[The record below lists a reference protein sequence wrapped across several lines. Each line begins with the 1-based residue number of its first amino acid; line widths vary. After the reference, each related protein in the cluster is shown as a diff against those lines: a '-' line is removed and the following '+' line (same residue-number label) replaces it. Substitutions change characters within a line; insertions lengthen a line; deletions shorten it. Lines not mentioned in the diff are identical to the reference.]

1 MLRHF
6 ALWLALAAAIIFAGS
21 GKALAQFSRS
31 ASIDLS
37 SSSHGSGSSSFEHN
51 PISRQFT
58 FSGSFFGY
66 SGYGSSSYARNND
79 NSIFGADG
87 LYLTTDDGLQIRFGS
102 IAQILSPAPSPMTSQ
117 IWTKTAKHH
126 RAFALRCGW
135 CGLSLNSVQRRG
147 LSNRRTLNADP
158 DYPFEDKK
166 KSVKKSGGLL
176 EL

>member
-37 SSSHGSGSSSFEHN
+37 SSSYGSGSGSFEHN

-66 SGYGSSSYARNND
+66 SGYGSSSYVRNND
-79 NSIFGADG
+79 NSIFGADE
-87 LYLTTDDGLQIRFGS
+87 LYLTTDDGLRILSGS
-102 IAQILSPAPSPMTSQ
+102 IAQNLVTSAQ
-117 IWTKTAKHH
+117 PND
-126 RAFALRCGW
+126 FADLDEDGNTTELLPYDAA
-135 CGLSLNSVQRRG
+135 GV
-147 LSNRRTLNADP
+147 A
-158 DYPFEDKK
+158 YP
-166 KSVKKSGGLL
+166 
-176 EL
+176 

>member
-37 SSSHGSGSSSFEHN
+37 SSSYGSGSGSFEHN

-117 IWTKTAKHH
+117 IWTKTATPPSFCLTMRLVRTIPQFRTTPGLIKPAH
-126 RAFALRCGW
+126 LKCG
-135 CGLSLNSVQRRG
+135 S
-147 LSNRRTLNADP
+147 
-158 DYPFEDKK
+158 
-166 KSVKKSGGLL
+166 
-176 EL
+176 